1 MHLRALCRA
10 RACKNR
16 SKRPIS
22 TVNIHK
28 SDGEAMA
35 EEAFA
40 AGGKRSRRRPGKES
54 EPGAVLPAEGSTPAA
69 KRNSPRAAGRR
80 IARRPHA
87 APTSGESPTAA
98 DRERRRVQALLRKE
112 RRQRARAETLL
123 EVVAAAASTLSLKKI
138 LIQVCDAVARIS
150 VADRCSIFLYNEDSR
165 TLQPLMS
172 LGIEDAGLFDK
183 FKSSAGTSTDV
194 VRGFQTAL
202 RSRQPCIELHVP
214 GSDVIPAYWV
224 ETFELKSLAIYPMTV
239 RDRVVGMMTVDAF
252 RRFVRFPKEEIET
265 VDAIA
270 RQAAIIIDNARL
282 FERVQQQAHTDF
294 LTGLPNHRRLQDLF
308 AEALEECERDGQ
320 PMCVAMA
327 DVDNFKLLNDVHG
340 HLAGDEVLKQIAGVI
355 AGAIRKED
363 IVGRYGGD
371 EFLFILRRMD
381 RAQGERLMTRVA
393 AAVEETAAA
402 IPGLEKPIPLRI
414 SWGLAAYPED
424 GSSRRALISR
434 ADASLMDR
442 RIHERGSASHRT
454 GLSTRDFMQLH
465 PETVLLAESLL
476 QVIDQKDR
484 YTSDHSKQHATL
496 SLLLADT
503 LCLPERQR
511 YALWLGGLLHDIGKI
526 GVPDTILR
534 KPGPLSPEEW
544 AVMRQHVTISES
556 IVRGLFDL
564 DEACEAVA
572 SHHEWYDGRGYPRGI
587 AGEEIPL
594 LGRML
599 AVVDAYSA
607 MSHDRPYRRR
617 LSHAEAVAELRRYA
631 GIQFDPELVEA
642 FVAAL
647 GRREEKAA

>member
-1 MHLRALCRA
+1 
-10 RACKNR
+10 
-16 SKRPIS
+16 
-22 TVNIHK
+22 
-28 SDGEAMA
+28 MA
-35 EEAFA
+35 EQAFA
-40 AGGKRSRRRPGKES
+40 AGRKRSRQRTGKEPQS
-54 EPGAVLPAEGSTPAA
+54 ETTGKSDDPASAAGGKQPAA
-69 KRNSPRAAGRR
+69 TKRAPAQAA
-80 IARRPHA
+80 
-87 APTSGESPTAA
+87 E
-98 DRERRRVQALLRKE
+98 DRERRRVEAILRKE

-123 EVVAAAASTLSLKKI
+123 EVVTAAASTLSLKKI

-150 VADRCSIFLYNEDSR
+150 VADRCSIFLYDEGSR
-165 TLQPLMS
+165 ALQPLMS
-172 LGIEDAGLFDK
+172 LGIEDERLFEK
-183 FKSSAGTSTDV
+183 FKSSAGTSTDIV
-194 VRGFQTAL
+194 KGFQTAL
-202 RSRQPCIELHVP
+202 RTRQPYIERHVP
-214 GSDVIPAYWV
+214 GSDVVPAYWAQ
-224 ETFELKSLAIYPMTV
+224 TFGVKSLAIYPMTV

-294 LTGLPNHRRLQDLF
+294 LTGLANHRRLQDLF
-308 AEALEECERDGQ
+308 ASALEECERDGQ

-340 HLAGDEVLKQIAGVI
+340 HLVGDEVLKQIAGVI
-355 AGAIRKED
+355 SGAIRKDD

-371 EFLFILRRMD
+371 EFLFILRRLTRD
-381 RAQGERLMTRVA
+381 QGEQLMTRVA
-393 AAVEETAAA
+393 LAVEQCAAP
-402 IPGLEKPIPLRI
+402 IPGLEKPVPLRI

-424 GSSRRALISR
+424 GTSRRGLISR

-442 RIHERGSASHRT
+442 RIHERGTSSQRT
-454 GLSTRDFMQLH
+454 ALSTRDLMQLH

-476 QVIDQKDR
+476 QVIDAKDH
-484 YTSDHSKQHATL
+484 YTSDHSKEHATL
-496 SLLLADT
+496 SLLLADA
-503 LCLPERQR
+503 LGLPERQR

-526 GVPDTILR
+526 GVPDAILR
-534 KPGPLSPEEW
+534 KPGPLTPEEW

-572 SHHEWYDGRGYPRGI
+572 SHHEWFDGRGYPRGI

-607 MSHDRPYRRR
+607 MSHDRPYRTR
-617 LSHAEAVAELRRYA
+617 LTHSEAVAELRRYA
-631 GIQFDPELVEA
+631 GIQFDPALVEA
-642 FVAAL
+642 FIGAL
-647 GRREEKAA
+647 GSQEEKAA